1 MLRLTGGHQP
11 LHPLPRNRRKLIQR
25 LVFLS
30 SVQFGGIRRLQ
41 PAHSVLSLF
50 LICSDNLFCICC
62 ARTSVHLLLLYISK
76 VSECRSDC
84 ASVNVNVPTHTDVAL
99 PKRLVFFEQELNR
112 GLQWFVLSGY
122 NNSGAFVLLLSPL
135 IVAFVR

>member
-1 MLRLTGGHQP
+1 M
-11 LHPLPRNRRKLIQR
+11 
-25 LVFLS
+25 
-30 SVQFGGIRRLQ
+30 
-41 PAHSVLSLF
+41 
-50 LICSDNLFCICC
+50 
-62 ARTSVHLLLLYISK
+62 LLLYISK
-76 VSECRSDC
+76 VSECRRDC

-135 IVAFVR
+135 IVAFVRSNVCTHVYINVQVCLALLSGDRVDGLYYLLQS